1 MFRLLIVALLALLVL
16 AAAAVEVPYYGN
28 NCGPGYTKGN
38 PIDAA
43 DAACELFWFGFG
55 LVFRALRPH
64 AHRSGPPD
72 RGLTPARP

>member
-1 MFRLLIVALLALLVL
+1 MFRLLIVALLALLAL

-55 LVFRALRPH
+55 LVFRALRPPR
-64 AHRSGPPD
+64 APIGPSRP
-72 RGLTPARP
+72 GLDIS